1 MAKDRSAKIGNVEE
15 RDGGADRIGREM
27 EKKVRGREER
37 KKYGERDGEEE
48 IFFER
53 SNCETCCRRVIF
65 FNSKKTLELGK

>member
-15 RDGGADRIGREM
+15 RDGGGDRIGREM

-37 KKYGERDGEEE
+37 KRDGERDREEE

-53 SNCETCCRRVIF
+53 
-65 FNSKKTLELGK
+65 